1 MTGNSVNG
9 VNGVNGASGEQAIA
23 LYDDRPFFET
33 ALRHGVR
40 NAILTKAKLDAIA
53 NEAPKGLVQIAEAFG
68 SKYLRPEIELAR
80 KRIVNLASLYL
91 LETSKGDLDIA
102 AKLIRDNTFLTLSR
116 GGSGLLKALFVLPE
130 YALLGREQKGR
141 VEEFLEVWSLKD
153 KPQEYRNL
161 LAYRQ
166 TNALEIEAG
175 FWFGQSMD
183 LTHTEL
189 QEEDVEACAVV
200 RTGILKRLVGEPDAP
215 IENQIEFATLLEN
228 LRKQAKAKGKVS
240 KSAVFNTD
248 LARALIVDS
257 DIPVKFHALCLQI
270 LEEMQLRDFPLIGDA
285 KNSLDKLVFE
295 LKERYFICAHELEDT
310 SEYDALVSKEWAKL
324 TKGKTDVDSLL
335 TLFLCIAADLPAKT
349 SIPEKTAKSIVK
361 KFREQ
366 GLDQDRVIAWIKST
380 APHEKQ
386 EGLLE
391 DWSAFIEEA
400 NNYLLDDWDTNYAGA
415 LRFLNENCHLVK
427 AAAKTKA

>member
-1 MTGNSVNG
+1 MTENSVNN
-9 VNGVNGASGEQAIA
+9 VNSEQAIA

-40 NAILTKAKLDAIA
+40 NAILTKVKLEAIA

-116 GGSGLLKALFVLPE
+116 GGSGLLKALFALPE

-175 FWFGQSMD
+175 FWFGHSMD
-183 LTHTEL
+183 LTQTEL

-200 RTGILKRLVGEPDAP
+200 RTAILKRLVGEPDSP
-215 IENQIEFATLLEN
+215 IENQVEFATLIES
-228 LRKQAKAKGKVS
+228 LRKKPKAKGK
-240 KSAVFNTD
+240 KSPVFD
-248 LARALIVDS
+248 AELGRQFILDG
-257 DIPVKFHALCLQI
+257 DIPAKFQELSLQI
-270 LEEMQLRDFPLIGDA
+270 LEEMQLRDFPLIADA

-295 LKERYFICAHELEDT
+295 LKERYFICAHEMEDT

-335 TLFLCIAADLPAKT
+335 TLFLCIAAEMPAKT

-361 KFREQ
+361 KVREQ
-366 GLDQDRVIAWIKST
+366 GLDHERTVEWIKNT

-391 DWSAFIEEA
+391 DWSAFVEEA
-400 NNYLLDDWDTNYAGA
+400 NNYLLDDWDTNYSGA
-415 LRFLNENCHLVK
+415 LRFLSENCHIVK
-427 AAAKTKA
+427 AVSKAKS